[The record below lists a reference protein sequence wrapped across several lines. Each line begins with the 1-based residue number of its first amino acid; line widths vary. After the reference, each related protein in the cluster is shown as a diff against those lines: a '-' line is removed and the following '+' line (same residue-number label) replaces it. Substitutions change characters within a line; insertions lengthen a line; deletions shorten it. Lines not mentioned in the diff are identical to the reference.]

1 MFNDVKKTIAEIGES
16 TEKLAK
22 EVEEIAEINTS
33 IEETIHQEERDQ
45 SKILY
50 EKDGIEITEYDIK
63 RILENYFEGT
73 DLEEVKFE

>member
-33 IEETIHQEERDQ
+33 VEEIIHQEERDQ